1 MTLEQLL
8 AAIQPPSVEARSLA
22 KRRWDSIAKPLGS
35 LGLLEDAVV
44 EIAGIRGNTQVRLDR
59 RCVVVFCADHGIV
72 EEGVTQTGQ
81 EVTAVVSEN
90 LVSGTTSVCASA
102 RAMRCDVLPVDIGV
116 ARDLADGLLVH
127 KIAYGTGNIARGPA
141 MTRAQALDALL
152 FGASLAEKLKRDGY
166 DILAT
171 GEMGIGNTT
180 TSSAVASVLMG
191 RSSAEVTGRGA
202 GLSAEGLMR
211 KIDAIKRA
219 ISVNRPD
226 VNDPVDVIA
235 KVGGFDLA
243 GMTGLFLG
251 AAACKIPVLID
262 GFISAVAALAAAR
275 LCPDAAG
282 YALAT
287 HLSDEPAARMVLETL
302 GKRPMITAGMRLGE
316 GTGAVAALGLLDAAV
331 AVYTDMSTF
340 DDIAIDAYQP
350 FDETA
355 GTLPC

>member
-8 AAIQPPSVEARSLA
+8 TEIRPPSAAAKSLA

-35 LGLLEDAVV
+35 LGLLEDAVI
-44 EIAGIRGNTQVRLDR
+44 EIAGIRGDAQVRLDR
-59 RCVVVFCADHGIV
+59 RCVVVFCADNGIV
-72 EEGVTQTGQ
+72 DEGVTQTGQ

-90 LVSGTTSVCASA
+90 LVSGKTSVCAIA
-102 RAMRCDVLPVDIGV
+102 RVMRCDVLPVDIGV

-141 MTRAQALDALL
+141 MTRAQALDAFL
-152 FGASLAEKLKRDGY
+152 FGASLAGKLKSDGY

-180 TSSAVASVLMG
+180 TSSAVASVLIG
-191 RSSAEVTGRGA
+191 RAPAEVTGRGA
-202 GLSAEGLMR
+202 GLSTEGLAR
-211 KIDAIKRA
+211 KIGAIERA
-219 ISVNRPD
+219 IAVNQPD
-226 VNDPVDVIA
+226 ANDPVDVIA

-251 AAACKIPVLID
+251 GAAYGIPVLID

-275 LCPDAAG
+275 LCPAAAG

-287 HLSDEPAARMVLETL
+287 HLSDEPAAHMALEAL

-331 AVYTDMSTF
+331 SVYTDMRTF

-350 FDETA
+350 FDQTA
-355 GTLPC
+355 EAASC